1 MIAFLIGT
9 VGIYGPHLTATLRVR
24 AGQCGRTIFHR
35 PLKLSGDW
43 QILIGHWGTSAVL
56 TQVGQ
61 AVS

>member
-1 MIAFLIGT
+1 MIASLIGI
-9 VGIYGPHLTATLRVR
+9 VGIRGPHMTATLRLR
-24 AGQCGRTIFHR
+24 ADLCGGTLFHR